1 MARAAGALTV
11 VDCRGASAAA
21 LLAALRDQSVPFSN
35 AKDGYVSETALP
47 KDQDQP
53 ALDMPVKTPG
63 AKAPRRG
70 NRLAIVALFLGA
82 SGVLMGGWDVWR
94 VRHLVVGRGSSGERG

>member
-35 AKDGYVSETALP
+35 AKDGYVSEKALP

-53 ALDMPVKTPG
+53 AIVTPVETPG
-63 AKAPRRG
+63 AKAQRRG
-70 NRLAIVALFLGA
+70 KALALHALLLGA
-82 SGVLMGGWDVWR
+82 PGVAVGWK
-94 VRHLVVGRGSSGERG
+94 GRRWCQERGDQEV